1 MRNTKFGIIT
11 PLSLHADA
19 ASDLR
24 GLMVSDPDAAGKI
37 FAFLEQAKRDSKI
50 IASLLDH
57 DFGDTRRE
65 PYHVSKW
72 LEYWNTGFNLW
83 RVKLWTFPK
92 GSLRYRV
99 VYAYQPSTQHYHV
112 LAIVHRDFDYDPSH
126 AVTQRILVAYQS
138 IGITTRH

>member
-24 GLMVSDPDAAGKI
+24 GLMVGDPDAAGKI
-37 FAFLEQAKRDSKI
+37 LAFLEQAKRDPKI

-65 PYHVSKW
+65 PYHV
-72 LEYWNTGFNLW
+72 
-83 RVKLWTFPK
+83 
-92 GSLRYRV
+92 
-99 VYAYQPSTQHYHV
+99 
-112 LAIVHRDFDYDPSH
+112 LAIVHRDFNYDPSH
-126 AVTQRILVAYQS
+126 AVTQRILVAYHS